1 MKKICKKIVLTLFAA
16 ITLLVI
22 GACGRRDGELDIG
35 FTEEQQDEMG
45 FIRVDDEDGV
55 VGYALQGLSG
65 EIRVLAD
72 GFTVIDLRIYAELF
86 QRLHPDVTIIVE
98 EQPGVDDMAQ
108 HMAFTTRLMANP
120 PDILAFHGEKVFEKM
135 DMGAVFADLNPF
147 LDGPRGINRVHYF
160 DNIFRAAE
168 VQGSLFHLPHHVHP
182 DFSLLNRRLFEGIG
196 VDVTQMATFT
206 VDDEIYYYFRIAEA
220 FPDELIFP
228 TRQFS
233 VLDILMRER
242 LYDLQTGE
250 VFVDTPEMR
259 HRFEMAMQIPLYEE
273 VEFTPTREM
282 KPHRTTPLR
291 YFTTESGQMRFT
303 TYPEMLIVAQYIW
316 FMLEDHPNMQLSPP
330 VLMAYA
336 GGEGIGFRSLINM
349 AMLEASQYKNLA
361 WEFMRFVIELEE
373 YLGHIG
379 HAKSSVSLPVN
390 RARFDTQLRG
400 LLYESHQTAWFFL
413 GVEWYVDIA
422 QDEHRE
428 QTVAKTMEHM
438 RGMMETV
445 NFERRTNRAIMRSLL
460 YPDVWLLVS
469 GQQDIPRA
477 LASMQNRLELYVHE

>member
-1 MKKICKKIVLTLFAA
+1 
-16 ITLLVI
+16 
-22 GACGRRDGELDIG
+22 
-35 FTEEQQDEMG
+35 
-45 FIRVDDEDGV
+45 
-55 VGYALQGLSG
+55 
-65 EIRVLAD
+65 
-72 GFTVIDLRIYAELF
+72 
-86 QRLHPDVTIIVE
+86 
-98 EQPGVDDMAQ
+98 
-108 HMAFTTRLMANP
+108 ANP

-206 VDDEIYYYFRIAEA
+206 VDDEIYYYFRIVEA

-228 TRQFS
+228 ARQFS

-259 HRFEMAMQIPLYEE
+259 HRLEMAMQIPLHEE
-273 VEFTPTREM
+273 VEFTPTRVIHM
-282 KPHRTTPLR
+282 YRPFAPWN
-291 YFTTESGQMRFT
+291 FVSESSQMRFT
-303 TYPEMLIVAQYIW
+303 TYPEIMYLGYYIW

-336 GGEGIGFRSLINM
+336 GGEGKGFRSIINM
-349 AMLEASQYKNLA
+349 AMLEASQYRNLA

-373 YLGHIG
+373 CLDHIDHVQG
-379 HAKSSVSLPVN
+379 LFSLPVN
-390 RARFDTQLRG
+390 RARFDTQFG
-400 LLYESHQTAWFFL
+400 GHLYEAHRGAWFVF
-413 GVEWYVDIA
+413 GFERYATIT

-438 RGMMETV
+438 RGMMEAV